1 MVCYMGGFRQLLHM
15 KLWGLEHFEELNVE
29 EEQAMQK
36 LEELEI

>member
-15 KLWGLEHFEELNVE
+15 RGLEHFEELNVE